1 MTVPRS
7 RLLAPLG
14 LLALLAASLGV
25 AGCGG
30 GAQKAAHKAHKATS
44 SPEATIKSD
53 WQAFFSPKTP
63 ASKRVG
69 LLQDGQSFASVI
81 KAGEANPLAK
91 SVAAKVSKVT
101 LAPSGKSATVV
112 YTVTLG
118 GKPAL
123 SNEKGQAV
131 LQNGTWKVGTSSFC
145 ALLKLESV
153 TTPACGS

>member
-1 MTVPRS
+1 MTAPRS
-7 RLLAPLG
+7 RPSAPLV

-30 GAQKAAHKAHKATS
+30 GSQKAAHKATRSPVAAITS
-44 SPEATIKSD
+44 NWE
-53 WQAFFSPKTP
+53 AFFSPKTP

-69 LLQDGQSFASVI
+69 LLENGQAFAQVI

-101 LAPSGKSATVV
+101 VAPSGKSATVV

-145 ALLKLESV
+145 TLLKLESV
-153 TTPACGS
+153 STPACSS